1 MKKTLLIGGG
11 LLIIIAVIITAV
23 LLNSNKEPVAVT
35 PEPTKF
41 IDVAL
46 AVNKLPSS

>member
-1 MKKTLLIGGG
+1 MDIVTLVPV
-11 LLIIIAVIITAV
+11 A
-23 LLNSNKEPVAVT
+23 VAVT